1 MYNGLTLNLLLMYK
15 YNIFF
20 KLNKPVFISTPLK
33 TTWRYPL
40 LNTVLKINLITQSV

>member
-33 TTWRYPL
+33 NHIEVFVTG
-40 LNTVLKINLITQSV
+40 